1 MKKTTAQ
8 QQKGNKTQ
16 YFLQAHF
23 LSFCITILNISQHI
37 YQLTPL

>member
-23 LSFCITILNISQHI
+23 VSF
-37 YQLTPL
+37 